1 MSVFY
6 SFHYDRDNWRV
17 HQIMEMGVIEGTP
30 LLNHQEWEKVKRSGD
45 SAIRNW
51 IDSQMR
57 YKSAVIV
64 LAGYQTAGRPW
75 VRYEINRA
83 LELGKPLLGVRIN
96 GLKDKSGRTDPEG
109 RNPFDFLGFESLLIP
124 LHRPYGYT
132 STDRYAD
139 IRKNLRYWSEDGYRR
154 N

>member
-1 MSVFY
+1 
-6 SFHYDRDNWRV
+6 
-17 HQIMEMGVIEGTP
+17 MEMGVVEGMP

-139 IRKNLRYWSEDGYRR
+139 IRKNLRYWAEDGYRR